1 MWIAVNM
8 CRAPLLGSAVDIR
21 HKQSSAM
28 TPADT
33 RKHRNFDG
41 GMAVVSGGCLQVLL
55 QFLTPAAD
63 VYC

>member
-1 MWIAVNM
+1 M
-8 CRAPLLGSAVDIR
+8 LGSAVDIR